1 MSWSYLLH
9 SVCFTIG
16 NYVHG
21 CSMKHYRL
29 MYYEKVKTHNS
40 ENNVSQ
46 QRMSHDL
53 LPFKKKQKSL
63 VKTWNAKTNPASA
76 SSDSYDC
83 M

>member
-1 MSWSYLLH
+1 
-9 SVCFTIG
+9 
-16 NYVHG
+16 
-21 CSMKHYRL
+21 

-76 SSDSYDC
+76 SLDSYDC